1 MRSSHLFFPKDTSAR
16 PREQGEPTAVCVRFH
31 VSDFCSYSH
40 PHPLC
45 KGFAGAMLS
54 LRGLHPPRHPS
65 GPGRVILPCRHHC
78 RALEATPA
86 RPVLSGPFVPISG
99 KRYRVRV
106 GQNAQAPHCRQHK
119 AEILGT
125 RPLTHLCSL
134 GLCPK
139 AGMAAFVGLFFCV
152 YFFTCMKL
160 TSSQTPSPP
169 KPMPPTTHPHPC
181 EAPRPDPGVPLMW
194 WKRRGKPPKCV
205 KLPRPS
211 WLGAPDTD

>member
-1 MRSSHLFFPKDTSAR
+1 M
-16 PREQGEPTAVCVRFH
+16 CVRFH